1 MTSTT
6 LSKNSFKQGWSIFLW
21 TLKSSKATIIVY
33 LSILAFTCIS
43 CFMTNSGLVGL
54 SNMADSDFREVN
66 EELLKLPIISQM
78 YDTLALSLLFAFIL
92 SIQGFGY
99 LHNKR
104 KTDMFGALPVSRR
117 TMFFSKMISVIAIS
131 SIPFLIVMIA
141 LNIICAGN
149 GLAEICSFQD
159 TINMFVCIVANVSLF
174 GLLSVC
180 CGKTSD
186 TIISSV
192 VINCAYPVSMLL
204 IQFVPASLV
213 FGYVP
218 NINTD
223 LIFALSPITSFAS
236 LSCIYWIVFSAVCIA
251 GCFFLV
257 KRRKA
262 EAAQSHFAYKLP
274 AVAVKVII
282 SFAVGIVFAY
292 FFSLLFGNEAT
303 VFEGYMYFWIGM
315 ILGSLVAYIV
325 IQIILAHGVSG
336 FFKGLIP
343 YGAMIGVFA
352 VVFIVLATGM
362 LGYESYVP
370 NADEIKSV
378 SVLYNEPLKIDGKI
392 VADLS
397 SEDKEFIEDT
407 IKAHKN
413 LVEYNND
420 NPLSIFSMSAN
431 NLRSALQRLI
441 GADYIDES
449 SFRVKYILK
458 NGSVVERDYGYQYDY
473 TNRSYFESKSYLINT
488 NLLFLADDKY
498 ACALDIENYSDDY
511 SDEIGDYYECE
522 LTRKSQK
529 DSKIMNEL
537 MEAIRKDYIEG
548 KAIEYDDDISL
559 TFYYCS
565 LKEYN
570 NNGYFAPHQ
579 QRIYVNDTYENTMK
593 VLKNNS
599 KYLESI
605 GS

>member
-6 LSKNSFKQGWSIFLW
+6 LSKNSFKQGLSIFLW

-54 SNMADSDFREVN
+54 SNMADTDFRKVN
-66 EELLKLPIISQM
+66 NELLKLPIISQM
-78 YDTLALSLLFAFIL
+78 FDTFALSLLFAFIL

-117 TMFFSKMISVIAIS
+117 TMFFSKMISVITFS

-141 LNIICAGN
+141 LNVICAGN

-159 TINMFVCIVANVSLF
+159 TLNMFVCIVANVSLF

-186 TIISSV
+186 TIISSI
-192 VINCAYPVSMLL
+192 VINCAYPVSMFL
-204 IQFVPASLV
+204 IQLVPASLV
-213 FGYVP
+213 FGYIP
-218 NINTD
+218 NINKD

-251 GCFFLV
+251 GSFFLV

-274 AVAVKVII
+274 AVAVKVLI

-292 FFSLLFGNEAT
+292 FFSLLFGSGTT

-315 ILGSLVAYIV
+315 ILGSLVAYVV
-325 IQIILAHGVSG
+325 IQIILTHGVDG
-336 FFKGLIP
+336 FLKGLIP

-352 VVFIVLATGM
+352 IVFIVLATGM
-362 LGYESYVP
+362 LGFESYVP
-370 NADEIKSV
+370 NADEVKSV
-378 SVLYNEPLKIDGKI
+378 SVTNGGPLKIDGKI
-392 VADLS
+392 VSDCS
-397 SEDKEFIEDT
+397 SENKEFIADT
-407 IKAHKN
+407 IKAHKKI
-413 LVEYNND
+413 VEYNNN
-420 NPLSIFSMSAN
+420 NPQSIFSMSAN

-441 GADYIDES
+441 SSYYIDDS
-449 SFRVKYILK
+449 TFSVKYTLK
-458 NGSVVERDYGYQYDY
+458 NGSVVERDYGNQYIY
-473 TNRSYFESKSYLINT
+473 SEINRSYLDSKSYIINT

-498 ACALDIENYSDDY
+498 ACALEIENDS
-511 SDEIGDYYECE
+511 YEMGYDE

-529 DSKIMNEL
+529 DSKVINEL
-537 MEAIRKDYIEG
+537 MEAVRKDYIEG
-548 KAIEYDDDISL
+548 KAIEDDDCIYL

-570 NNGYFAPHQ
+570 HGYLPHQ
-579 QRIYVNDTYENTMK
+579 QKIYVNDTFENTMK
-593 VLKNNS
+593 VLKNNK

-605 GS
+605 GE